1 MKIRSNY
8 VSNSSSSSFIV
19 EFKDRKQVIRIAGEE
34 ISVQDFFDA
43 FNSVHN
49 FETEIREITDD
60 NEDKENLIKSIDGFI
75 EWSEDEEKCK
85 LIELKKDIQSS
96 DNLFARFD
104 ISYHD
109 KVMNFLFRLL
119 CKYEMFNLR
128 YGTEG

>member
-19 EFKDRKQVIRIAGEE
+19 EFKDREQVIRIAGEE

-128 YGTEG
+128 YETEG